1 MLLAALVLA
10 LSVWWLQDG
19 SEQAEIALRETGM
32 VVESAPSVSI
42 PVKPEVEPDLSG
54 VKLVIDPPAA
64 ARAHAAS
71 SPQPESPAA
80 VATPASVSSEVAP
93 EVAAPEPAPDPWA
106 NTPYL
111 RQLPVEVQRALP
123 ALNFSVHIYSDT
135 PAARMVKLEDRV
147 LREGQ
152 RVAPELDV
160 VAIIPRAVVLRYRDQ
175 PFKVPAL

>member
-1 MLLAALVLA
+1 LFRVRQFVANHA
-10 LSVWWLQDG
+10 SCQ
-19 SEQAEIALRETGM
+19 S
-32 VVESAPSVSI
+32 
-42 PVKPEVEPDLSG
+42 
-54 VKLVIDPPAA
+54 KLGL
-64 ARAHAAS
+64 
-71 SPQPESPAA
+71 
-80 VATPASVSSEVAP
+80 
-93 EVAAPEPAPDPWA
+93 

-111 RQLPVEVQRALP
+111 RQLPVEVQRVLP